1 MREPIIVTAFWDVG
15 RSKDCEIPRTNDRY
29 YREFAEWARIKNRLI
44 VYTDNISSKI
54 IKQIRKEY
62 GLEEKTLVIVND
74 IYSIEPDI
82 FKRMIKI
89 ESDKSFLDYRYR
101 PEAMENKARFDY
113 AWFMKYWC
121 LSDAM
126 KYVNEYDVLAW
137 FDFGF
142 NHIDRCY
149 SNMNDFAFTWRLN
162 KEINKVQAY
171 SLRDVSSISVL
182 DVLQFMQ
189 DTVMGVFYLV
199 PARCAEKFWQLIKL
213 AMQSLLMIGCI
224 DDDQVLVLM
233 AYKWNPDL
241 IEINISKWWYL
252 ALKENGADN
261 LMVEIKNE
269 KKTLK
274 HKLWAWRYNRNHQ
287 KRYLSITK
295 KRMKKA
301 VDIIK

>member
-224 DDDQVLVLM
+224 DDDQVLV
-233 AYKWNPDL
+233 
-241 IEINISKWWYL
+241 
-252 ALKENGADN
+252 
-261 LMVEIKNE
+261 
-269 KKTLK
+269 
-274 HKLWAWRYNRNHQ
+274 
-287 KRYLSITK
+287 
-295 KRMKKA
+295 
-301 VDIIK
+301 